1 MPTILE
7 FIATINLMKTKVYAG
22 KDRGWMPIASAP
34 SIVHKAGLFLQP
46 TDIDSNI
53 RKEKKIVILVNEG
66 TASSAEVF
74 ISSLRDN
81 GRTVALVGAKTFG
94 KGLIQHTFPTPD
106 GGGIRLTVAEY
117 LTPKLQHVTNVGG
130 ARFSSSGNL
139 VGGGV
144 TPDIFCETKGI
155 PTNTGAD
162 LCVGIALDAL
172 DY

>member
-1 MPTILE
+1 
-7 FIATINLMKTKVYAG
+7 MKTTPIYAG
-22 KDRGWMPIASAP
+22 KDREWMPIASAT
-34 SIVHKAGLFLQP
+34 SIVHKAGFFLQP

-106 GGGIRLTVAEY
+106 GGGIRLTVG
-117 LTPKLQHVTNVGG
+117 K
-130 ARFSSSGNL
+130 
-139 VGGGV
+139 
-144 TPDIFCETKGI
+144 
-155 PTNTGAD
+155 
-162 LCVGIALDAL
+162 
-172 DY
+172 